1 MMVYLEL
8 SQDISILSCESSLGS
23 LKISQVKVGLFNLL
37 VQVIEV
43 VEKVPV
49 GLLSG
54 GLGSVDLISGSSNIS
69 NLSKN
74 LDLVLLDPE
83 TTTVSVK
90 YFLNYSLLCL
100 HLGQLLNLLI
110 HLHDSVL
117 LLLLHAGGGGLALNV
132 GLLNILPQL
141 GHLSVTLLVQLNLGL
156 RYSCSNTIVSSV
168 FVLTAVAPQASLRR
182 SLRFSASLARSDLCL
197 SALAL
202 AWRSALNII
211 NSQTVVNTLKF
222 VVSKYY

>member
-1 MMVYLEL
+1 MVYLEL

-83 TTTVSVK
+83 TTVSVK

-156 RYSCSNTIVSSV
+156 RYSCSNTILSSV

-211 NSQTVVNTLKF
+211 NSQIVVNTLKI
-222 VVSKYY
+222 VISK